1 MGFLRNMYLNLAS
14 ETQLRKQIDK
24 MYKKLE
30 KVGFYESD
38 SNKHMGLA
46 NKYND
51 YVNAVG
57 SKSAGKLPKREHGWY
72 LPNDD

>member
-1 MGFLRNMYLNLAS
+1 MGMLRNVYLKLAS
-14 ETQLRKQIDK
+14 EKNLRKKTDK
-24 MYKKLE
+24 MYKKLI

-46 NKYND
+46 NKYID

-57 SKSAGKLPKREHGWY
+57 SKCAGKLPKLEHGWY
-72 LPNDD
+72 IFKD

>member
-1 MGFLRNMYLNLAS
+1 MGILRNVYFKMAS
-14 ETQLRKQIDK
+14 EKTLRNKAGK
-24 MYKKLE
+24 MFNKLN

-51 YVNAVG
+51 YVNAIG
-57 SKSAGKLPKREHGWY
+57 GKCAGKLPKREHGWY
-72 LPNDD
+72 IPKKD

>member
-1 MGFLRNMYLNLAS
+1 MGIFRDTYLKLTSEQKLRNKA
-14 ETQLRKQIDK
+14 DK
-24 MYKKLE
+24 MYSKLI

-51 YVNAVG
+51 YVNAIG
-57 SKSAGKLPKREHGWY
+57 SKCAGKLPKREHGWY
-72 LPNDD
+72 IFKK

>member
-1 MGFLRNMYLNLAS
+1 MGIFRNIFLKLAS
-14 ETQLRKQIDK
+14 EDALRKK
-24 MYKKLE
+24 SGRMLKKLN

-51 YVNAVG
+51 YVNAVSG
-57 SKSAGKLPKREHGWY
+57 KRAGKLPKREHGWY
-72 LPNDD
+72 ISKDD

>member
-1 MGFLRNMYLNLAS
+1 MGLFRDTYLKMAS
-14 ETQLRKQIDK
+14 EDKLRKKTDK
-24 MYKKLE
+24 LYNKLN

-38 SNKHMGLA
+38 SRKHMGLA

-57 SKSAGKLPKREHGWY
+57 SKAAKKLPKREHGWY
-72 LPNDD
+72 ISKDD

>member
-1 MGFLRNMYLNLAS
+1 MGILRNMYLKLAS
-14 ETQLRKQIDK
+14 EKQLRKQTDK
-24 MYKKLE
+24 IYNKLD

-46 NKYND
+46 NKYID

>member
-1 MGFLRNMYLNLAS
+1 MGFLRIIYFKLSS
-14 ETQLRKQIDK
+14 EEKLRKKADK
-24 MYKKLE
+24 IFKKLN
-30 KVGFYESD
+30 KVGFYEGT

-57 SKSAGKLPKREHGWY
+57 GKCAKDLPKREHGWY
-72 LPNDD
+72 ISKDD